1 MDGRDK
7 NGRFAKGNS
16 GGPGNPFA
24 RRVAQLRAVLME
36 SVTDDDMRAVVR
48 TLVTLAKA
56 GDVAAIKLLF
66 ERLLGRVAAT
76 TADDEES
83 DEAIREEFVRE
94 ACDIRARAPEDRRR
108 LLAGLAI
115 FAGCG
120 DMLTEEAA
128 KLAEL
133 PPGANA
139 G

>member
-1 MDGRDK
+1 MEGRDA
-7 NGRFAKGNS
+7 NGRFVKGNA

-36 SVTDDDMRAVVR
+36 SVTDDDMRDVVR

-66 ERLLGRVAAT
+66 ERLLGRVP
-76 TADDEES
+76 TAEAEDDDGDS
-83 DEAIREEFVRE
+83 VRE
-94 ACDIRARAPEDRRR
+94 QFVQEACELRARAPEDRRR

-115 FAGCG
+115 FSGCR

-133 PPGANA
+133 PANANA

>member
-1 MDGRDK
+1 MEGRDA
-7 NGRFAKGNS
+7 NGRFVKGNA

-36 SVTDDDMRAVVR
+36 SVTDEDMRDVVQ

-66 ERLLGRVAAT
+66 ERLLGRVA
-76 TADDEES
+76 TAEAEDEDGDS
-83 DEAIREEFVRE
+83 VREQFLKE

-108 LLAGLAI
+108 LLAGLAV
-115 FAGCG
+115 FTGCG

-128 KLAEL
+128 KLVAK
-133 PPGANA
+133 PRSVD
-139 G
+139 

>member
-1 MDGRDK
+1 MDGRDR
-7 NGRFAKGNS
+7 NGRFAKGNA

-24 RRVAQLRAVLME
+24 RRVAHLRSVLME
-36 SVTDDDMRAVVR
+36 SVTDEDMRAVVR

-66 ERLLGRVAAT
+66 DRLLGRVAAT
-76 TADDEES
+76 TDDGEE
-83 DEAIREEFVRE
+83 DEDAREELMKE
-94 ACDIRARAPEDRRR
+94 ACELRARAPEDRRR
-108 LLAGLAI
+108 LLAGLAV
-115 FAGCG
+115 FAGCR